1 MLPSVSKMTMI
12 FSFGTSS
19 SRVQKTRCMRED
31 TSKPNWSFLTTI
43 PTTLQQWHS
52 KPKCGI
58 QIFTP
63 TEKCA
68 FRSFTL
74 QVLTPWTPRK
84 PRKKD
89 GDQSL
94 ELRQFWSVW
103 FQWWTTPTSSLQL
116 ISMRPCS
123 LEMTMRPTRKQLGS
137 SLLDHLRTYDELAS
151 CDANI
156 YKR

>member
-1 MLPSVSKMTMI
+1 MLPSASKMTMI
-12 FSFGTSS
+12 FSSGTSS
-19 SRVQKTRCMRED
+19 SRVQRTRCMRED
-31 TSKPNWSFLTTI
+31 TLKPNWSFLTTI
-43 PTTLQQWHS
+43 PTTLQQWLS
-52 KPKCGI
+52 KRKCGI
-58 QIFTP
+58 QIFTL

-84 PRKKD
+84 LQKKD

-103 FQWWTTPTSSLQL
+103 FQWWTTPTSNLQL
-116 ISMRPCS
+116 ISMHPCS
-123 LEMTMRPTRKQLGS
+123 LEMTMRATRKQLGS
-137 SLLDHLRTYDELAS
+137 SQLDHLRTYDELPS
-151 CDANI
+151 YDVKI